1 MRKLLIYFSAGCI
14 GGLANSVA
22 VWGFGNWGIT
32 RAVGVALAPAWTPHW
47 LYPRIVW
54 GGLWALLFILPF
66 LKSKPIVKGS
76 VLSLFP
82 TLVQLF
88 IVFPYATHKGMAGL
102 ELGWL
107 TPVFVLFF
115 NWIWGLATGI
125 TIKLTR

>member
-14 GGLANSVA
+14 GGLANSLA
-22 VWGFGNWGIT
+22 VWGFGHWGIA
-32 RAVGVALAPAWTPHW
+32 RAVGVALAPAWTPQW

-54 GGLWALLFILPF
+54 GGIWALLFVLPF

-76 VLSLFP
+76 ILSIFP

-88 IVFPYATHKGMAGL
+88 IVFPYQTHQGMAGL

-107 TPVFVLFF
+107 TPVLVIFF
-115 NWIWGLATGI
+115 NWIWGVTAGI
-125 TIKLTR
+125 TIKLTH